1 MLDVQ
6 NLSVRINNK
15 SIVDGVT
22 FHVYEN
28 DFFMLTGPNGAGKST
43 LIKAIM
49 RVYGYKGRVML
60 SGRDILSIRPK
71 NLASLVGVLAQEH
84 QPLFP
89 HTVYEV
95 VSLGRYA
102 HMRGLFGT
110 LGREDRAKIEEA
122 LAITGMD
129 HMADQSV
136 LTLSGG
142 ELQRVYLAQ
151 LFAQDPSLLILDEP
165 ANHLDI
171 KYQITMFDI
180 IKKWSKTPGKA
191 VMAVVHD
198 LNTAFCYGT
207 RALLMHGG
215 KVYAQGEVP
224 RVLPRE
230 NLKAVYSV
238 DVARWMADLMKRWT

>member
-6 NLSVRINNK
+6 DVSVRINHRT
-15 SIVDGVT
+15 IVDGVT
-22 FHVYEN
+22 FHVAEN
-28 DFFMLTGPNGAGKST
+28 DFFMLIGPNGAGKST

-49 RVYGYKGRVML
+49 RICGYQGRVL
-60 SGRDILSIRPK
+60 LNGCDILSISSK
-71 NLASLVGVLAQEH
+71 ALASQVGVLAQEH
-84 QPLFP
+84 QPQFP

-110 LGREDRAKIEEA
+110 LGREDKDRIEEA
-122 LAITGMD
+122 LALTGMEQ
-129 HMADQSV
+129 MADQSV

-151 LFAQDPSLLILDEP
+151 LLAQDPNLLILDEP

-171 KYQITMFDI
+171 KYQITLFDM
-180 IKKWSKTPGKA
+180 IKKWSRARGKA
-191 VMAVVHD
+191 VLAVVHD

-207 RALLMHGG
+207 RALLMHEGR
-215 KVYAQGEVP
+215 VYAQGEI
-224 RVLPRE
+224 RQVLTRE
-230 NLKAVYSV
+230 NLQAVYAV
-238 DVARWMADLMKRWT
+238 DVAQWMTDLMKHWG